1 MLQHHVAQEYVV
13 QNTVQNVNTLDLLMC
28 YALKGVQ
35 MHKGNMST
43 NPGGTKQLQ
52 EFCSLFSK
60 LVAYATLRRHVL
72 HSSAGRIHAYRKRMT
87 EVKVMCVWDL
97 LCEGLGLCG
106 GGGNGRKVLFIKA
119 SVKPEL
125 NPQLL
130 LAVMELIHSLCNHV
144 IDSSTRKCIA
154 SGLQYLS
161 NRLARGGEAT
171 RGVLRGDMV
180 LGEDSEEDQ
189 PGTQE
194 QAQKREEGQRLQ
206 ISQFLVFLEAHVVAC
221 VKSFGR
227 ADISLRKKVQIAY
240 NNVELLLRTVH
251 LDNAEAFQKSAKS
264 VMIFSSKAVQG
275 PLSDEE
281 AAEIIQKRIRGIQA
295 RKRFRKLQAERRKA
309 VMAKIRQQH
318 DANMSAEEKAAICIQ
333 KRVRGMMHRKRFER
347 SRSTWRT
354 HVCE

>member
-1 MLQHHVAQEYVV
+1 VRKERVEAICKAGLLKALGQLLSSPDQKLAVLAHACLMAMLQHHVAQEYVV

-35 MHKGNMST
+35 MHKGNMPT
-43 NPGGTKQLQ
+43 NPGGAKQLQ

-60 LVAYATLRRHVL
+60 LGAYATLRRHVL
-72 HSSAGRIHAYRKRMT
+72 HSSAGSIHAYQKRMT

-106 GGGNGRKVLFIKA
+106 GAGNGRKVLFVKA

-130 LAVMELIHSLCNHV
+130 LAVMELIYSLCNHV

-161 NRLARGGEAT
+161 NRLARGGEAA
-171 RGVLRGDMV
+171 RGALKGEMV

-194 QAQKREEGQRLQ
+194 QAQKRKEEQSLQ
-206 ISQFLVFLEAHVVAC
+206 ISQFLVFLEAHVAAC
-221 VKSFGR
+221 VKSLNR
-227 ADISLRKKVQIAY
+227 AEFSLRKKVQIAY
-240 NNVELLLRTVH
+240 NNVEV
-251 LDNAEAFQKSAKS
+251 
-264 VMIFSSKAVQG
+264 
-275 PLSDEE
+275 LSLSLSLSLSLYSHS
-281 AAEIIQKRIRGIQA
+281 RP
-295 RKRFRKLQAERRKA
+295 
-309 VMAKIRQQH
+309 
-318 DANMSAEEKAAICIQ
+318 
-333 KRVRGMMHRKRFER
+333 R
-347 SRSTWRT
+347 SLSLSLS
-354 HVCE
+354 C